1 MSFKGDLIFVLMYY
15 TMKKSLQ
22 KQMEEILDASLK
34 NVEVTTDQAARI
46 VAGQS
51 VAALRV
57 VSPKKT
63 GKYAAG
69 WNMSRIGETG
79 FEIQGWRV
87 QNDTYAS
94 LTHLLE
100 NGHAKVNGGRVSAKV
115 HIRPV
120 EEKGIATFERMI
132 KSRI

>member
-1 MSFKGDLIFVLMYY
+1 
-15 TMKKSLQ
+15 MKKSVK
-22 KQMEEILDASLK
+22 KQMDEILDASLK

-51 VAALRV
+51 TAALRV
-57 VSPKKT
+57 TSPKKT
-63 GKYAAG
+63 GAYARG
-69 WNMSRIGETG
+69 WTMERIKDPLREGY
-79 FEIQGWRV
+79 RV
-87 QNDTYAS
+87 KNSTEYQ

-100 NGHAKVNGGRVSAKV
+100 KGHAKVNGGRVRAIP

-120 EEKGIATFERMI
+120 EEKGIQTFLEMI

>member
-1 MSFKGDLIFVLMYY
+1 
-15 TMKKSLQ
+15 MKKSVK
-22 KQMEEILDASLK
+22 KQMDEILDASLK
-34 NVEVTTDQAARI
+34 NVKTTTDQAARI

-51 VAALRV
+51 VAALRA

-63 GKYAAG
+63 GAY
-69 WNMSRIGETG
+69 S
-79 FEIQGWRV
+79 QGWTMEGIRGGSGGVLSFNGYRV
-87 QNDTYAS
+87 KNETEYR

-100 NGHAKVNGGRVSAKV
+100 NGHAKVNGGRVRAIP

-120 EEKGIATFERMI
+120 EEKGIQTFLEMI